1 MLLWSTVD
9 GAAPDSSGKVGVF
22 VCFTFEKSC
31 TDECLERTVD
41 EHRMESVL
49 IDSSVI
55 CTGVVSSAI
64 AQPSPDVIPVM
75 VWNASPYLNPT
86 ARARA

>member
-31 TDECLERTVD
+31 TDQCLERTVD
-41 EHRMESVL
+41 ERRMESVL
-49 IDSSVI
+49 IDLV
-55 CTGVVSSAI
+55 GDLYRRGDVGYRPAVS
-64 AQPSPDVIPVM
+64 
-75 VWNASPYLNPT
+75 
-86 ARARA
+86 